1 MIKSTKNP
9 SSSCPI
15 VAVCSYGTNIDDE
28 VGTLFSGVLPKPVVK
43 EQVLAVLRKL
53 VRSFLASFSTRT
65 TC

>member
-9 SSSCPI
+9 SSACPI

-28 VGTLFSGVLPKPVVK
+28 VGTLFSGVLPKPIVK

-53 VRSFLASFSTRT
+53 GESLSLLFGYLHLA
-65 TC
+65 